1 MAKITQRLIAAGAS
15 PERAAAFEKQFIA
28 ARPGLKPQDI
38 QDAFDSELGAYAA
51 AQFPNM
57 WRPKSLDDAQL
68 VDYYIGIKG
77 QQRYDDLTKNT
88 YSRLAPNYNKSKQSS
103 NLAIQT
109 IVQDVEDGVPLADAI
124 AGVRAAWKDAANRI
138 AVFGTLTQEDAIKE
152 VNTIY
157 REYNAASTAASGI
170 AKSELGKDK
179 YFQAN
184 LPDPK
189 LKYGLKTDL
198 KAGTIDFK
206 TNPKVVKV
214 LEKIKSEIAKEGSPY
229 GPSPRGIKL
238 ANKYNNDAIFKSF
251 QTTKTSPFF
260 AEVQIRENLKDK
272 TTLP

>member
-1 MAKITQRLIAAGAS
+1 MAKIAQRLVAAGAS
-15 PERAAAFEKQFIA
+15 PERARAFEQQFIA

-38 QDAFDSELGAYAA
+38 QDAFDLELGAYAA
-51 AQFPNM
+51 AKYPNM
-57 WRPKSLDDAQL
+57 WRPSTMTDTQL
-68 VDYYIGIKG
+68 VDYYIATKG
-77 QQRYDDLTKNT
+77 QQKYDDLTKNT
-88 YSRLAPNYNKSKQSS
+88 FSRLAPTYNTALKGQNQYLIDVAKAAKQG
-103 NLAIQT
+103 IPVGET
-109 IVQDVEDGVPLADAI
+109 IALVRSDALTDETIFGGLTEDDVV
-124 AGVRAAWKDAANRI
+124 K
-138 AVFGTLTQEDAIKE
+138 Q

-157 REYNAASTAASGI
+157 REYNAANTAAAGA

-214 LEKIKSEIAKEGSPY
+214 LEKIKLEIGKEGSPY

-238 ANKYNNDAIFKSF
+238 AQKYSDDAIFKSF

-260 AEVQIRENLKDK
+260 AEVQIREGLKDK